1 MCKMLRRSKVSEQK
15 AKWAIEQYN
24 IWSESAYIDSM
35 CFDTQQSIEF
45 LLKGILLSYGVDF
58 KKVHEIDHLVDL
70 VKENVPI
77 EFSRLKELDTLA
89 TTITYWEEGSRYDSG
104 IRTTVNTVRR
114 CLNIYDSI
122 IKEFLEEQEQMQ
134 TISNEKTVDEM
145 ENSSEDE
152 EDIDL

>member
-1 MCKMLRRSKVSEQK
+1 M
-15 AKWAIEQYN
+15 
-24 IWSESAYIDSM
+24 
-35 CFDTQQSIEF
+35 
-45 LLKGILLSYGVDF
+45 SYGVDF
-58 KKVHEIDHLVDL
+58 KKIHEIDHLVDL

-77 EFSRLKELDTLA
+77 EFSRLKELDALA

-134 TISNEKTVDEM
+134 TISNEKTVDDM